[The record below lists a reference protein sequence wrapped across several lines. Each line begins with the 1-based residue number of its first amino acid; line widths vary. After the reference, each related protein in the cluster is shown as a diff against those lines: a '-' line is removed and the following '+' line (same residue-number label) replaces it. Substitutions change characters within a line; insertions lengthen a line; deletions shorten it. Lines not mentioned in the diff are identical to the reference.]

1 MAAELNHDAYV
12 TDAARGV
19 SAADGTTKA
28 RIERAALVL
37 FTERGVDGVS
47 IKEVAAHA
55 KISDGAMYRYYP
67 SKYKL
72 AHELML
78 TIHNRLTTLVRDVAG
93 SDQTFEEKIKAIVT
107 RYCALAD
114 DDWALFSYHLMHLHH
129 FPELFAPS
137 KNQGENTRKIDS
149 ATKACGEILD
159 QAMDVGDIPR
169 GNIELLASMVLGIV
183 IQAAQ
188 AKAYQRIGG
197 PLSIYANE
205 FERSILAVLRAQ

>member
-1 MAAELNHDAYV
+1 MVREPKHDAFV

-28 RIERAALVL
+28 RIERAALIL

-47 IKEVAAHA
+47 IKEVASHA

-78 TIHNRLTTLVRDVAG
+78 TIHTQLAALVRDVAT
-93 SDQTFEEKIKAIVT
+93 SDLTFEDKIRAIVT
-107 RYCALAD
+107 QYCALAD
-114 DDWALFSYHLMHLHH
+114 DDWNLFAYHLMHLHH
-129 FPELFAPS
+129 FPELFAP
-137 KNQGENTRKIDS
+137 KANGENTRKIDS
-149 ATKACGEILD
+149 ATQACSDILD
-159 QAMDVGDIPR
+159 QAMNDGDIPR
-169 GNIELLASMVLGIV
+169 GNVGLLASMVLGIV

-188 AKAYQRIGG
+188 AKAYQRLGG
-197 PLSIYANE
+197 PLSIYVNE
-205 FERSILAVLRAQ
+205 FERSILAVVRAQ

>member
-1 MAAELNHDAYV
+1 MTIQSKHDSGIA
-12 TDAARGV
+12 DAARGV
-19 SAADGTTKA
+19 NAADGTTKA

-47 IKEVAAHA
+47 IKEVASYA

-78 TIHNRLTTLVRDVAG
+78 TIHNRLTVLVRDISG
-93 SDQTFEEKIKAIVT
+93 SGSSFEEKIKAIVT

-114 DDWALFSYHLMHLHH
+114 DDWDLFSYHLMHLHH
-129 FPELFAPS
+129 FPELFAPGES
-137 KNQGENTRKIDS
+137 KREIDS
-149 ATKACGEILD
+149 ATRACGEILD
-159 QAMDVGDIPR
+159 HAMDTGDIPR
-169 GNIELLASMVLGIV
+169 GNTELLASMVLGIV

-188 AKAYQRIGG
+188 AKVYQRLNG
-197 PLSIYANE
+197 PLNMYAHE

>member
-1 MAAELNHDAYV
+1 MVIENKLDANAP
-12 TDAARGV
+12 DAARGV

-28 RIERAALVL
+28 RIERAALIL

-47 IKEVAAHA
+47 IKEIAAQA
-55 KISDGAMYRYYP
+55 GISDGAMYRYYP

-78 TIHNRLTTLVRDVAG
+78 TIHNRLTALVRDVAG
-93 SDQTFEEKIKAIVT
+93 SDQSFELKIKAIVT

-129 FPELFAPS
+129 FPELFAPGKS
-137 KNQGENTRKIDS
+137 ARKLDS

-159 QAMDVGDIPR
+159 QAMTNGDIPT

-188 AKAYQRIGG
+188 AKAYQRLNG
-197 PLSIYANE
+197 PLSIYVNE

>member
-1 MAAELNHDAYV
+1 MSRAPKHNDFV
-12 TDAARGV
+12 SDAARGV

-28 RIERAALVL
+28 RIERAALIL

-78 TIHNRLTTLVRDVAG
+78 TIHNQLSTLVRNVAAAEL
-93 SDQTFEEKIKAIVT
+93 TFEEKIRAIVT
-107 RYCALAD
+107 QYCALAD
-114 DDWALFSYHLMHLHH
+114 DDWDLFSYHLMHLHH
-129 FPELFAPS
+129 FPELFAPG
-137 KNQGENTRKIDS
+137 KDGEKPKRKIDS
-149 ATKACGEILD
+149 ATQACSDILE
-159 QAMDVGDIPR
+159 QAMTDGDIPR
-169 GNIELLASMVLGIV
+169 GNVGLLASMVLGIV

-188 AKAYQRIGG
+188 AKAYQRLNG
-197 PLSIYANE
+197 PLSIYVNE
-205 FERSILAVLRAQ
+205 FERSILAVVRAQ

>member
-1 MAAELNHDAYV
+1 MVTELTTY
-12 TDAARGV
+12 TSDAARGV

-28 RIERAALVL
+28 RIERAALIL

-47 IKEVAAHA
+47 IKEIAAYA

-78 TIHNRLTTLVRDVAG
+78 TIHNQLTTLVRDVAG
-93 SDQTFEEKIKAIVT
+93 AELSFEDKIRAIVT
-107 RYCALAD
+107 RYCSLAD
-114 DDWALFSYHLMHLHH
+114 DDWNLFAYHLMHLHH
-129 FPELFAPS
+129 FPELFEPTN
-137 KNQGENTRKIDS
+137 KDGQTTRKIDS
-149 ATKACGEILD
+149 ATQACGDILD
-159 QAMDVGDIPR
+159 AAMDAGDIPR
-169 GNIELLASMVLGIV
+169 GNVELLASMVLGIV

-188 AKAYQRIGG
+188 AKAYQRLNG
-197 PLSIYANE
+197 PLSIYIND

>member
-129 FPELFAPS
+129 FPELFAP
-137 KNQGENTRKIDS
+137 GETKRKIDS
-149 ATKACGEILD
+149 ASAACGEILN
-159 QAMDVGDIPR
+159 QAMEDGDIPR
-169 GNIELLASMVLGIV
+169 GNTELLTSMVLGVV

-188 AKAYQRIGG
+188 AKAYQRLNG
-197 PLSIYANE
+197 PLSIYVNE